1 MNARFTINFAWKNI
15 LAGKRRSFLTMLG
28 MIIGV
33 GSVISIMAIGAG
45 AQSYVFSQLEIF
57 GGELVGVM
65 PGGSDEEGKVPSSMF
80 GVEITTLT
88 YDDAKA
94 IASVPHVVAASPY
107 ANGNMKATYRNKA
120 KGADF
125 SGVTSDFLEV
135 ENAKVAAGR
144 FFAKEEDGAVTR
156 NAVLGYTVA
165 KDLFE
170 EEDPVG
176 EKIKIGQESFAVI
189 GVLEKKGS
197 SLFSSQDDQIYV
209 PVLTAQ
215 KVLLGVSHISQIRA
229 EADDKKNVD
238 QIMDGMETVLRNRH
252 NIKEGMDDDFT
263 VQSMSQVLD
272 IIGTVTG
279 ALNIFL
285 GAIAAISLL
294 VGGVGIMNIMLVS
307 VTERTREIG
316 LRKAVGA
323 KRRDIV
329 VQFLAEAVML
339 TFVGGLVGI
348 MGGVSFSYIVALAV
362 SSLGYHWDLI
372 VTPVS
377 VLLAVGVSAAVGLLF
392 GIYPAYKA
400 AGLNAIESLR
410 YE

>member
-1 MNARFTINFAWKNI
+1 
-15 LAGKRRSFLTMLG
+15 MLG

-45 AQSYVFSQLEIF
+45 AQSYVFSQLETF
-57 GGELVGVM
+57 GGELVGVL
-65 PGGSDEEGKVPSSMF
+65 PGGSDEEGGGMPSQMMGKV
-80 GVEITTLT
+80 ITTLT
-88 YDDAKA
+88 FDDARE
-94 IASVPHVVAASPY
+94 IASIPHVVAVTSY
-107 ANGNMKATYRNKA
+107 ANGNMEVTYRNKA
-120 KGADF
+120 KNADF

-135 ENAKVAAGR
+135 ENAEVAKGR
-144 FFAKEEDGAVTR
+144 FIAKEEDGVVVK
-156 NAVLGYTVA
+156 NAVLGYAVA
-165 KDLFE
+165 DDLFE
-170 EEDPVG
+170 DEDPLG
-176 EKIKIGQESFAVI
+176 KKMKIGQESFTVV
-189 GVLEKKGS
+189 GVLAKKGS
-197 SLFSSQDDQIYV
+197 SLLSAQDDQIYV

-215 KVLLGVSHISQIRA
+215 KILLGIDHISMMRA
-229 EADDKKNVD
+229 EIDDENNID
-238 QIMDGMETVLRNRH
+238 QAVAQMKSVLRNRH

-263 VQSMSQVLD
+263 VRSMSQALD

-294 VGGVGIMNIMLVS
+294 VGGIGIMNIMLVS

-316 LRKAVGA
+316 LRKALGA

-329 VQFLAEAVML
+329 AQFLVEAVML
-339 TFVGGLVGI
+339 TFVGGVVGMI
-348 MGGVSFSYIVALAV
+348 GGSIFSYLVAFIV
-362 SSLGYHWDLI
+362 SSIGYHWELI
-372 VTPVS
+372 IS
-377 VLLAVGVSAAVGLLF
+377 LDSILLAVGVSTAIGLLF

>member
-1 MNARFTINFAWKNI
+1 MNIRFTINFAWKNI
-15 LAGKRRSFLTMLG
+15 IASRRRSFLTMLG

-45 AQSYVFSQLEIF
+45 AQSYVFSQLEVF
-57 GGELVGVM
+57 GGNLVGVT
-65 PGGSDEEGKVPSSMF
+65 PGGSSEEGGMSASML
-80 GVEITTLT
+80 GTVITTLT
-88 YDDAKA
+88 YEDVKE
-94 IASVPHVVAASPY
+94 IMKIEHITAATPY
-107 ANGNMKATYRNKA
+107 ANGNMEVTYRNKA
-120 KGADF
+120 KNVDF

-144 FFAKEEDGAVTR
+144 FFAEDEDEGVVR
-156 NAVLGYTVA
+156 NAVLGSSIA
-165 KDLFE
+165 EDLFE
-170 EEDPVG
+170 DENPLG
-176 EKIKIGQESFAVI
+176 KKIKIGRESFAVI

-197 SLFSSQDDQIYV
+197 SLISSQDQQIYV
-209 PVLTAQ
+209 PILTAQ
-215 KVLLGVSHISQIRA
+215 KVLLGIDYISLMRGKVEDEKYIGQVT
-229 EADDKKNVD
+229 EE
-238 QIMDGMETVLRNRH
+238 MELVLRHRH
-252 NIKEGMDDDFT
+252 NITEEMNDDFT
-263 VQSMSQVLD
+263 VRSLSQALD

-316 LRKAVGA
+316 LRKALGA
-323 KRRDIV
+323 KRRYIV
-329 VQFLAEAVML
+329 AQFLIEAVML
-339 TFVGGLVGI
+339 TFVGGVIGI
-348 MGGVSFSYIVALAV
+348 IGGISFSYIVALAV
-362 SSLGYHWDLI
+362 SSLGYHWELI
-372 VTPVS
+372 VTPAS
-377 VLLAVGVSAAVGLLF
+377 ILLAVGVSAAGGLLF

>member
-1 MNARFTINFAWKNI
+1 MNIRFTINFAWKNI
-15 LAGKRRSFLTMLG
+15 IASRRRSFLTMLG

-45 AQSYVFSQLEIF
+45 AQSYVFSQLEVF
-57 GGELVGVM
+57 GGNLVGVT
-65 PGGSDEEGKVPSSMF
+65 PGGSSEEGGMSASML
-80 GVEITTLT
+80 GTVITTLT
-88 YDDAKA
+88 YEDVKE
-94 IASVPHVVAASPY
+94 IMKIEHITAATPY
-107 ANGNMKATYRNKA
+107 ANGNMEVTYRNKA
-120 KGADF
+120 KNVDF

-144 FFAKEEDGAVTR
+144 FFAEDEDEGVVR
-156 NAVLGYTVA
+156 NAVLGSSIA
-165 KDLFE
+165 EDLFE
-170 EEDPVG
+170 DENPLG
-176 EKIKIGQESFAVI
+176 KKIKIGRESFAVI

-197 SLFSSQDDQIYV
+197 SLISSQDQQIYV
-209 PVLTAQ
+209 PILTAQ
-215 KVLLGVSHISQIRA
+215 KVLLGIDYISLMRGKVEDEKYIGQVT
-229 EADDKKNVD
+229 EE
-238 QIMDGMETVLRNRH
+238 MELVLRHRH
-252 NIKEGMDDDFT
+252 NITEEMNDDFT
-263 VQSMSQVLD
+263 VRSLSQALD

-316 LRKAVGA
+316 LRKALGA
-323 KRRDIV
+323 KRRYIV
-329 VQFLAEAVML
+329 AQFLIEAVML
-339 TFVGGLVGI
+339 TFVGGVIGI
-348 MGGVSFSYIVALAV
+348 IGGISFSYIVALAV
-362 SSLGYHWDLI
+362 SSLGYHWELI
-372 VTPVS
+372 VTPAS
-377 VLLAVGVSAAVGLLF
+377 ILLAVGVSAAVGLLF

>member
-1 MNARFTINFAWKNI
+1 
-15 LAGKRRSFLTMLG
+15 MLG

-45 AQSYVFSQLEIF
+45 AQSYVFSQLEVF
-57 GGELVGVM
+57 GGNLVGVT
-65 PGGSDEEGKVPSSMF
+65 PGGSNEEEGGMPAAMF
-80 GVEITTLT
+80 GTVITTLT
-88 YDDAKA
+88 YDDVKELMK
-94 IASVPHVVAASPY
+94 IEHMTAATPY
-107 ANGNMKATYRNKA
+107 ANGNMEVTYRDKA
-120 KGADF
+120 KNADL
-125 SGVTSDFLEV
+125 SGVTSQFLEV

-144 FFAKEEDGAVTR
+144 FLMEDEDEGVVR
-156 NAVLGYTVA
+156 NAVLGYGIA
-165 KDLFE
+165 EDLFGD
-170 EEDPVG
+170 EDPLG
-176 EKIKIGQESFAVI
+176 KKIKIGRESFTVV

-197 SLFSSQDDQIYV
+197 SLISSQDEQIYV
-209 PVLTAQ
+209 PILTAQ
-215 KVLLGVSHISQIRA
+215 KVLLGIDYISLMRA
-229 EADDKKNVD
+229 QVDEEKNIEQVTEEMEA
-238 QIMDGMETVLRNRH
+238 VLRYRH
-252 NIKEGMDDDFT
+252 DITEGISDDFT
-263 VQSMSQVLD
+263 VRSLSQALD

-316 LRKAVGA
+316 LRKALGA

-329 VQFLAEAVML
+329 AQFVVEAVML
-339 TFVGGLVGI
+339 TFVGGLIGI
-348 MGGVSFSYIVALAV
+348 VGGVSFSFIVAFVV
-362 SSLGYHWDLI
+362 SSLGYHWELI
-372 VTPVS
+372 VTPTS
-377 VLLAVGVSAAVGLLF
+377 VLLAVGVSAAIGLLF